1 MKRKNKRDEPLPELE
16 LKFIR
21 EALDRD
27 QGNTMRRYLD
37 PQLRKQLGLP
47 PRKQYQSSAVKPVGS
62 AMFPRWDPSMRFF
75 IVYRCKRHGF
85 DPDQDTVHTKCLA
98 RNCLNLILQKR
109 SELWVRSLQEAVEI
123 KNRLGGVWIEPVKGG
138 FRLFKEHRH

>member
-1 MKRKNKRDEPLPELE
+1 MRRNKSDRKLPELE

-37 PQLRKQLGLP
+37 PKLRKELGLP
-47 PRKQYQSSAVKPVGS
+47 PRKQHHPLTIKPVGS
-62 AMFPRWDPSMRFF
+62 VMFPRWDPSARFC
-75 IVYRCKRHGF
+75 IVYHCKSHGF
-85 DPDQDTVHTKCLA
+85 DPDQATIRSKCLV

-109 SELWVRSLQEAVEI
+109 SELRVRSLQEAVEI

-138 FRLFKEHRH
+138 FRLFKEHRR